1 MPVGALGPQQ
11 SVTLPIVANVPLLSD
26 GVYFLRAICDA
37 SQRNDELSESNNIT
51 VASARLTLEQALP
64 DLVVESPSILD
75 ANLEAGAD
83 ATLRFNLRNIGT
95 KALTVPVNYAV
106 RISRDAIYSPKSD
119 ALVAGTKLNF
129 STTSPLNVNA
139 STVVNVPFR
148 VPTCIDQVVYTFF
161 VEVDSGL
168 AVVERNEGNNLGQVA
183 KLMLRYEGLK
193 PVLEFTEIDDGT
205 RVSWTA
211 ARFGP
216 GRHNKAKIC
225 VTSRPSVGDWSMLIW
240 SLNQAS
246 PLPDAAFQIS
256 VAAINSPIF
265 PGWFAPFPTSGHVTA
280 GFDWSGFTQVYNAT
294 VYAHCLVFKSDF
306 SAFVSTGGGLVF
318 DL

>member
-1 MPVGALGPQQ
+1 MSDLRVSSLSFGPTTVFTPGTTQVVAAVVNSGNGTALPSLVRVEVSKDGNFNSGVTPIASMPVGALGPQQ

-225 VTSRPSVGDWSMLIW
+225 VTSRPSVGDWSML
-240 SLNQAS
+240 
-246 PLPDAAFQIS
+246 
-256 VAAINSPIF
+256 
-265 PGWFAPFPTSGHVTA
+265 
-280 GFDWSGFTQVYNAT
+280 
-294 VYAHCLVFKSDF
+294 
-306 SAFVSTGGGLVF
+306 
-318 DL
+318 